1 MITLFS
7 YFSDSEIEVMK
18 GEVFKLLAE
27 EGVKLDPHPQLI
39 PALKKAGYQ
48 IDEASGLMK
57 IPVDR
62 MKAALDQAPK
72 SFILGAR
79 NQEKVLRLP
88 KPGGGFTSRP
98 CTGGHAW
105 LDPDGTYRRV
115 TLADI
120 AKWSQLSNAL
130 DEIGFVPFLFADDAP
145 VYSADVHSMVNV
157 MKNTDKHI
165 WVQPYEAKNVDY
177 LIKIGAAGAGGL
189 GKLKENPV
197 MSFIAC
203 SLTPRLFKHMDME
216 VIYKASMAGVPI
228 QACSL
233 PGAGATAPVTVPG
246 VVILATAEILA
257 MLAMAQA
264 VQPGAPVVACPI
276 IFSTDMRSGRSLQS
290 SAEAIKAG
298 SAAVQFIKKAFGLP
312 THNYG
317 LGSDA
322 AALGAQNMAERAMLL
337 TAKVMSGQDIIGGAG
352 QTEVAVCVSPLQL
365 IADNELLAMARV
377 LTEPIKLDENGLATT
392 VLKKVE
398 PGKEFISQA
407 HTAKNCRTLLP
418 LQNFNRMTMTAWEDA
433 GKPDLVD
440 SLKASYNKIMAQPNN
455 GAASGDLTRELEAIV
470 KEADTV
476 LKESFGK

>member
-1 MITLFS
+1 MVALFS
-7 YFSDSEIEVMK
+7 YFSDSEIEVLK
-18 GEVFKLLAE
+18 EQVFRLLAE

-39 PALKKAGYQ
+39 PALVKAGYQ
-48 IDEASGLMK
+48 VDEASGMMK
-57 IPVDR
+57 IPVDK
-62 MKAALDQAPK
+62 MKTALEQAPK
-72 SFILGAR
+72 SFNLGAR
-79 NQEKVLRLP
+79 NPQRVIQLP
-88 KPGGGFTSRP
+88 KPGGGFTSRT

-105 LDPDGTYRRV
+105 LEPDGTYRRV
-115 TLADI
+115 TLNDV
-120 AKWSQLSNAL
+120 AKWSQLANAL

-145 VYSADVHSMVNV
+145 VYSADVHSMVSV
-157 MKNTDKHI
+157 MKNTDKHV

-177 LIKIGAAGAGGL
+177 LIKLGAAAAGGMD
-189 GKLKENPV
+189 KLKANPV
-197 MSFIAC
+197 MSFIGC
-203 SLTPRLFKHMDME
+203 SLTPRLFKHMDLE
-216 VIYKASMAGVPI
+216 IIYKGAKAGIPI

-264 VQPGAPVVACPI
+264 VAPGAPIVACPI

-298 SAAVQFIKKAFGLP
+298 SAAVQFIKKAFNIP

-322 AALGAQNMAERAMLL
+322 AGLGEQNMAERTMLL
-337 TAKVMSGQDIIGGAG
+337 TAKVLSGQDIIGGAG

-377 LTEPIKLDENGLATT
+377 LVEPIALDDNGLATA

-407 HTAKNCRTLLP
+407 HTAKNCRALLP
-418 LQNFNRMTMTAWEDA
+418 QQNFNRMTMTSWKEA
-433 GKPDLVD
+433 GEPGLQEN
-440 SLKASYNKIMAQPNN
+440 LKACYEKIMSQPNT
-455 GAASGDLTRELEAIV
+455 GAAGADLARELDSIV
-470 KEADTV
+470 KEADAA
-476 LKESFGK
+476 LKEAAAK